1 MDDENSKS
9 EMYPTIKEEQCLHCK
24 EFVQVE
30 LFPNGDGH
38 AGERGRGIGVGNH
51 GNGHLHGVAWNIE
64 IIRERSVGVHLRKWS
79 SGSELVGWVVVISG
93 VPVF

>member
-38 AGERGRGIGVGNH
+38 AGVCPKCG
-51 GNGHLHGVAWNIE
+51 
-64 IIRERSVGVHLRKWS
+64 
-79 SGSELVGWVVVISG
+79 ELAYLGK
-93 VPVF
+93 